1 VTNDEL
7 QQVRRLIAGFSE
19 KFAIDPAHTEDRG
32 IGNVADF
39 VNIAERLVFI
49 PEGAALR
56 DDECSCVSDNLDS
69 RVAETLV
76 DMLNAVPSLLAEVDK
91 LRKALKDACSVAT
104 THRAEDREEIRQL
117 ARLADGIP
125 VTGKVVRESV
135 TRNRS
140 KLARE
145 RAGLSIDQ
153 AVKMLDVEREQLISI
168 EESDATFFDYA
179 DQELRIQMADIY
191 GTNLAWLAGDIPRY
205 DYDAVKRVKGADTL
219 SFHDRD
225 VVAEFIAALP

>member
-1 VTNDEL
+1 MTNDEL
-7 QQVRRLIAGFSE
+7 QQVRRLVAGFSG

-49 PEGAALR
+49 PEGATLR

-69 RVAETLV
+69 HVAETLV
-76 DMLNAVPSLLAEVDK
+76 DMLNAVPLLLAEVDK
-91 LRKALKDACSVAT
+91 LRKALKDACGVAT
-104 THRAEDREEIRQL
+104 THRAEDRVLQL

-168 EESDATFFDYA
+168 EESDATFFDYV

-191 GTNLAWLAGDIPRY
+191 GTNLAWLAGDITRY
-205 DYDAVKRVKGADTL
+205 DYDAVKQVKGATAL
-219 SFHDRD
+219 SSHDRD
-225 VVAEFIAALP
+225 VVAEFIAALPKR